1 MRNYHDIRTEKK
13 HLQFYI
19 HVLYSKVVVT
29 FTFTF
34 QCGIVLADTPGIGE
48 NEFLETYLMEYISE
62 NNILGFIYIIFSDSA
77 GGVQEDRV
85 SRLSKY
91 MTLIGV

>member
-1 MRNYHDIRTEKK
+1 MIFKPTILKNKS
-13 HLQFYI
+13 QFLKLYAK
-19 HVLYSKVVVT
+19 VLVT
-29 FTFTF
+29 FTFIF

-85 SRLSKY
+85 SSFSKLNHRGI
-91 MTLIGV
+91 T